1 MYNIDETRF
10 QIGVSKDQLVIT
22 KRKRASYFSI
32 LTNRESATAIEYI
45 STSREV
51 IPLLIILSRVMYIT
65 K

>member
-10 QIGVSKDQLVIT
+10 QIGVGKDQLVIT

-51 IPLLIILSRVMYIT
+51 IPLLIILSKVIYIT

>member
-32 LTNRESATAIEYI
+32 LTNRESATAIKCI
-45 STSREV
+45 SAGGEV
-51 IPLLIILSRVMYIT
+51 IPLLIILSRVMHIT